1 MNFIKPNFT
10 NELKKFL
17 NSNLNFNIL
26 FNSNPSGLIVPLTNN
41 LCILD
46 SSFNPP
52 HKGHF
57 SLVKQCILHN
67 FNSDHNQ
74 LNITTINNKSVL
86 LLLSVNNVDK
96 KAQPAKFEDRLEMM
110 YILASKISDELG
122 ISVSIG
128 ITKFAMFTDKSK
140 EINSY
145 INNLK
150 IEENGN
156 VTYSN
161 NIKLIFLM
169 GYDTLI
175 RVLNP
180 KYYLPHSLKDSLS
193 EFMENCDLFTLT
205 RSSASDAESSSTENN
220 QEINSQFQYLQDIK
234 ENKIEGIPKEWGPK
248 IHLVNGD
255 SSSISIS
262 SSEIRKNVSLNKNE
276 STKFL
281 ETSTFKEISDYIR
294 TKNLYK
300 L

>member
-1 MNFIKPNFT
+1 MNFKKPNFT

-17 NSNLNFNIL
+17 NSNLSFKIL
-26 FNSNPSGLIVPLTNN
+26 FNSNPSGLILPLTNN

-67 FNSDHNQ
+67 FNRDHNQ
-74 LNITTINNKSVL
+74 QNISTINNKSVL
-86 LLLSVNNVDK
+86 LLLSVNNADK
-96 KAQPAKFEDRLEMM
+96 KSQPARFEDRLEMM
-110 YILASKISDELG
+110 YILAYKISNELG
-122 ISVSIG
+122 VSVSIG
-128 ITKFAMFTDKSK
+128 ITTFAMFTDKSK

-150 IEENGN
+150 INENGN

-180 KYYLPHSLKDSLS
+180 KYYLPNSLKDSLS
-193 EFMENCDLFTLT
+193 DFMENCDLFTLT
-205 RSSASDAESSSTENN
+205 RSSSSEFESPSHENN

-255 SSSISIS
+255 LNSISIS
-262 SSEIRKNVSLNKNE
+262 SSEIRKKASVNNNE
-276 STKFL
+276 SAKFL
-281 ETSTFKEISDYIR
+281 EDVTFKEISDYIR
-294 TKNLYK
+294 TNNLYK